1 MKVVPVDI
9 ELFVQCALAAFA
21 FEVLRMIIAYV
32 LARPSSKVIQL
43 ESDKYDAMAELGKI
57 RSVQL
62 ELVKHSKLT
71 RKVIAIEKD
80 IEKLQAQ
87 YFPRLLKVRKV
98 FRVLRFVTYI
108 ALGVYFGARPV
119 LQINPL
125 ILWPLSWFTSLEVIS
140 IYPWFVLFVMGG
152 MIRHILRSVL
162 PIVFSSTSFP

>member
-1 MKVVPVDI
+1 MLWTSYSPSKLHRRYKMKVVPVDI
-9 ELFVQCALAAFA
+9 ELFVQCALAALA

-98 FRVLRFVTYI
+98 FRVLRV
-108 ALGVYFGARPV
+108 
-119 LQINPL
+119 
-125 ILWPLSWFTSLEVIS
+125 SWGLMTV
-140 IYPWFVLFVMGG
+140 
-152 MIRHILRSVL
+152 RCNRN
-162 PIVFSSTSFP
+162 